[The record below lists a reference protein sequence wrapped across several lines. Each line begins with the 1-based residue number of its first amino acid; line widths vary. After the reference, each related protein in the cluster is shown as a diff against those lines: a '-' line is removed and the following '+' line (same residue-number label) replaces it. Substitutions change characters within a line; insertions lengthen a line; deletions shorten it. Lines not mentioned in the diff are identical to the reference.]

1 VDASG
6 GQRAAACG
14 AVMYVTVYGLSVRR
28 TNIYLTETEQAALD
42 ARAAVQGSTRSDVV
56 RSIVDRELN
65 LSEDAEL
72 DAALLRA
79 VDEIADLAR
88 VLSRT
93 DPDLEIS

>member
-1 VDASG
+1 
-6 GQRAAACG
+6 
-14 AVMYVTVYGLSVRR
+14 MRR

-65 LSEDAEL
+65 LSEDADL

-88 VLSRT
+88 VLSRA

>member
-1 VDASG
+1 MPRCIVSP
-6 GQRAAACG
+6 
-14 AVMYVTVYGLSVRR
+14 VRR

-65 LSEDAEL
+65 LSEDADL